1 MQIHDKGA
9 KADRD
14 RAILVASYTQMCKE
28 FRTPVSKRL
37 TPVDISKMTNTQ
49 LFQASKDLYN
59 SQPLHKAV
67 KLSNKLNMRPKQESW
82 IIRFFKSFTQTPTK
96 LDESHSKVRYE
107 AQSGQA

>member
-14 RAILVASYTQMCKE
+14 RAILVSSYTAMCKE

-67 KLSNKLNMRPKQESW
+67 KLSNKLNNKAREPW
-82 IIRFFKSFTQTPTK
+82 IIRFFKSFTHTPTH